1 MSALRETSKGLLIGL
16 LVLALFAV
24 AVTAIWF
31 IKYQTAEVRG
41 KINAHET
48 VQSANSRLANY
59 NHFFDLCAAIQGYES
74 ALKVHRA
81 TLAELVSAKADTHD
95 IDRTRTVIAAV
106 SAQRGR
112 AIAQYNVDARK
123 EGTMGQFR
131 DAALPYQLN
140 DDSAGKTQCVN

>member
-1 MSALRETSKGLLIGL
+1 MRETSKALLWGLGGL
-16 LVLALFAV
+16 VVLAVLIIA
-24 AVTAIWF
+24 AWA

-74 ALKVHRA
+74 ALKVHRG
-81 TLAELVSAKADTHD
+81 TLELLVTDKASTVD
-95 IDRTRTVIAAV
+95 IERTRTVISAV

-112 AIAQYNVDARK
+112 AIAQYNADARK
-123 EGTMGQFR
+123 QGTMGQFR
-131 DAALPYQLN
+131 DASLPYQLN